1 LTATADAGEQNVA
14 FRATLK
20 RYPFVVWAARRVR
33 AVQWRGL
40 RWVSR
45 LRRRKMIQQYL
56 ATHDVRKLQI
66 GAQGPLEGWLN
77 TDIAPGDWRTVYLDA
92 TKQFPIPSNAFDAV
106 FAEHMFEHIPYK
118 DGEHMLRECLRI
130 LKPGGRIRIV
140 TPRLGFLFDM
150 LKEPASPAQLGYIR
164 FTRDHFIPHATSD
177 NASFVINNM
186 FYNYGHRFI
195 YDERTLAGSLAAAGF
210 TDLVQGKTCESNDSN
225 FQDVDRHWTLVG
237 RDINDLESMVF
248 EAAKPGTCLPSSSQ
262 RQQDRT

>member
-1 LTATADAGEQNVA
+1 MTATADAGEQNVA

-20 RYPFVVWAARRVR
+20 RYPFVVWAVRRVR

-56 ATHDVRKLQI
+56 ATHDVRKLQF
-66 GAQGPLEGWLN
+66 GALGHHLEGWLN
-77 TDIAPGDWRTVYLDA
+77 TDIAPVNWRTVYLDA

-106 FAEHMFEHIPYK
+106 FAEHMFEHIAFK
-118 DGEHMLRECLRI
+118 DGQHMLRECLRI

-150 LKEPASPAQLGYIR
+150 LKEPLSPTQLGYIR
-164 FTRDHFIPHATSD
+164 FTREQWMPEATSD
-177 NASFVINNM
+177 EASFVINNM

-195 YDERTLAGSLAAAGF
+195 YDERTLVASLARAGF
-210 TDLVQGKTCESNDSN
+210 TAIVQGRTCDSDDPN
-225 FQDVDRHWTLVG
+225 FQNVDQHWKLVG
-237 RDINDLESMVF
+237 HDYNNLESMVF
-248 EAAKPGTCLPSSSQ
+248 EAAKPGAARASQ
-262 RQQDRT
+262 R